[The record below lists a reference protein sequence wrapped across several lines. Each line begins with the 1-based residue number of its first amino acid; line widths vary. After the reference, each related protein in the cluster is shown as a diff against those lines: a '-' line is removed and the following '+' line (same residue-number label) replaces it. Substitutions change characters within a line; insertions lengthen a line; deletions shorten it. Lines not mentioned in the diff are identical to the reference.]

1 MYEKHE
7 EPSCWDSKDGFCI
20 LASPDEQIRKFVVEG
35 RWGDRLTYITT
46 RESHLK
52 SSSPISDFSLVH
64 TYAAEN
70 QRPTSPEPTVN
81 GLAAWVSVYF

>member
-35 RWGDRLTYITT
+35 RWGDRLTYIVNNPPPMPINTINTT
-46 RESHLK
+46 RQLA
-52 SSSPISDFSLVH
+52 SL
-64 TYAAEN
+64 T
-70 QRPTSPEPTVN
+70 
-81 GLAAWVSVYF
+81 